1 MFDAMS
7 AGRLESRSAFAGLLK
22 PVGTGAGVT
31 VQDRSGLEIVT
42 LAARKGQEGALA
54 ARMQAAYGLRLPN
67 GPKRVVA
74 GTLAALGTGPSTWL
88 VTREAGESNLL
99 VTDLIEAVGTL
110 ASVTDQSSGYAVLR
124 VSGPRVRDMFAKG
137 LDIDLHPRAFGPG
150 DAAVTACSH
159 IGVTLWQ
166 LDETPTYEI
175 ALFRSMAGSFWHWL
189 GDSAAEFGLAAA

>member
-67 GPKRVVA
+67 GPK
-74 GTLAALGTGPSTWL
+74 P
-88 VTREAGESNLL
+88 
-99 VTDLIEAVGTL
+99 
-110 ASVTDQSSGYAVLR
+110 
-124 VSGPRVRDMFAKG
+124 M
-137 LDIDLHPRAFGPG
+137 
-150 DAAVTACSH
+150 
-159 IGVTLWQ
+159 
-166 LDETPTYEI
+166 
-175 ALFRSMAGSFWHWL
+175 
-189 GDSAAEFGLAAA
+189 

>member
-74 GTLAALGTGPSTWL
+74 GSLAALGTGPSAWL
-88 VTREAGESNLL
+88 VTREAGGPNLL
-99 VTDLIEAVGTL
+99 VSDLIEAVGTL
-110 ASVTDQSSGYAVLR
+110 ASVTDQTSGYAVLR
-124 VSGPRVRDMFAKG
+124 VSGPHVRDMFAKG
-137 LDIDLHPRAFGPG
+137 LDIDLHPRAFAPG
-150 DAAVTACSH
+150 DTAVTACSH

-189 GDSAAEFGLAAA
+189 SDSAAEFGLAA

>member
-1 MFDAMS
+1 MFDAIS
-7 AGRLESRSAFAGLLK
+7 AGRLEARSAFAGLLK

-74 GTLAALGTGPSTWL
+74 GTLAALGTGPSAWL

-110 ASVTDQSSGYAVLR
+110 ASVTDQTSGYAVLR

-166 LDETPTYEI
+166 LDEAPTYEI

-189 GDSAAEFGLAAA
+189 GDSAAEFGLAV